1 MDNIKFAKKI
11 PAHYVGED
19 CLQEMIGYRGSLLM
33 LSPDE
38 IIYQDTHA
46 EEKINKYLEDER
58 RHQFPYSNIP
68 THYQR
73 VPFKKFL
80 FTNQLLNFNTPYL
93 QFSSQGIYTQYAV
106 KDGDNGIVVLERIM
120 SSDQPQEKLLTKEE
134 IDSYFDFEDDKA
146 FIYKGYV
153 VGKLMLPDT
162 ATILNHYKNY
172 ASDIIRNEYVTN
184 SETEMVIDSLISNL
198 SVSSIPSN
206 FTFLSSDEI
215 ILMMRGS
222 GNEMQLQL
230 VDVKYMNEDCY
241 KLITRNIPINLYTL
255 EQIRNFRLFNA
266 REPKFSLKL
275 NPEIDKKEL
284 EKAQQLVLQ
293 RKK

>member
-1 MDNIKFAKKI
+1 M
-11 PAHYVGED
+11 
-19 CLQEMIGYRGSLLM
+19 S
-33 LSPDE
+33 
-38 IIYQDTHA
+38 
-46 EEKINKYLEDER
+46 
-58 RHQFPYSNIP
+58 
-68 THYQR
+68 
-73 VPFKKFL
+73 FL
-80 FTNQLLNFNTPYL
+80 
-93 QFSSQGIYTQYAV
+93 
-106 KDGDNGIVVLERIM
+106 
-120 SSDQPQEKLLTKEE
+120 
-134 IDSYFDFEDDKA
+134 
-146 FIYKGYV
+146 
-153 VGKLMLPDT
+153 
-162 ATILNHYKNY
+162 LNHYKNY

-222 GNEMQLQL
+222 GNKMQLQL

-255 EQIRNFRLFNA
+255 EQIRNFRLFSA

-275 NPEIDKKEL
+275 NPDIDKQEL

>member
-1 MDNIKFAKKI
+1 MNNIKIAKKI
-11 PAHYVGED
+11 PTYYVGED

-33 LSPDE
+33 LSPDG

-68 THYQR
+68 THYQKA
-73 VPFKKFL
+73 PFKKFL
-80 FTNQLLNFNTPYL
+80 FTNQLLNFNIPYL
-93 QFSSQGIYTQYAV
+93 QFSSQGIYTQQAI
-106 KDGDNGIVVLERIM
+106 KNGDNGIVVLERIM
-120 SSDQPQEKLLTKEE
+120 SFEQPQEKLLTKVE

-162 ATILNHYKNY
+162 TTILNHYKNY
-172 ASDIIRNEYVTN
+172 ASNVLRNEYVTN
-184 SETEMVIDSLISNL
+184 SETEMVIESLISNL
-198 SVSSIPSN
+198 SISSIPSN

-215 ILMMRGS
+215 ILMIRGS
-222 GNEMQLQL
+222 GNKMQLQL

-241 KLITRNIPINLYTL
+241 KLIIRNIPINLYNL
-255 EQIRNFRLFNA
+255 EQIRNLRLFNA
-266 REPKFSLKL
+266 KEPNFSLRL
-275 NPEIDKKEL
+275 NPDVDKQEL
-284 EKAQQLVLQ
+284 EKAQQLILQ

>member
-19 CLQEMIGYRGSLLM
+19 CLQEMIGYKGSLLM

-120 SSDQPQEKLLTKEE
+120 SSEQPQEKLLTKEE

-153 VGKLMLPDT
+153 LGKLILPDT
-162 ATILNHYKNY
+162 TTILNHYKNY
-172 ASDIIRNEYVTN
+172 ASNVIRNEYVTN

-222 GNEMQLQL
+222 GNKMQLQL

-255 EQIRNFRLFNA
+255 EQIRNFRLFSA

-275 NPEIDKKEL
+275 NPDIDKQEL